1 MRNEDSGEHKR
12 NAAYE
17 TPEDGLGKIVVRR
30 CTFGGTDTV
39 ACGRTDPDHRT
50 DCEDQSEYR
59 KDQIQ
64 GSKSICTAFVRDKK
78 GICQNVDGDTD
89 HSGNTL
95 GNVF

>member
-17 TPEDGLGKIVVRR
+17 TPEDRLGKIVVRR
-30 CTFGGTDTV
+30 WTFGCADIVSCGGADT
-39 ACGRTDPDHRT
+39 DHRT
-50 DCEDQSEYR
+50 DCEDQTEHR
-59 KDQIQ
+59 QDQIQ